1 MKKFLLLSFALFL
14 SPVFSGSSSTS
25 VKNMLNLADIDS
37 ANKCT
42 WVQAALQDLEMA
54 DLKNEYVS
62 ESLKSEVYSYT
73 SSCGLRY

>member
-25 VKNMLNLADIDS
+25 VKNMLNLADMDS

-62 ESLKSEVYSYT
+62 ESLKSEVYSYA

>member
-1 MKKFLLLSFALFL
+1 
-14 SPVFSGSSSTS
+14 
-25 VKNMLNLADIDS
+25 MLNLADIDS